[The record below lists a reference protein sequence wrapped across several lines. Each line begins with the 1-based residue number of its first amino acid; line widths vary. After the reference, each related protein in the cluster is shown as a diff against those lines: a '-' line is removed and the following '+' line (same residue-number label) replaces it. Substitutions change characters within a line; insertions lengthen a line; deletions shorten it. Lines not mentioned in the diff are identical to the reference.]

1 MQPNT
6 CQPNTF
12 TPLLRSRRLG
22 TTMGLTG
29 ILSAIMARALGG
41 STMFRAGV
49 SRAVRGCKSIH
60 DFKRMAHSHP
70 RRARLY
76 APSGERLKPTTE
88 QTNAPCSCQP
98 VPAFQVT
105 LVTPI
110 WRPDLKCAAVRWA
123 CQHFFRWHTIC
134 TALTVVAGA
143 RTRCSWML
151 PVPCGRTARGVPPR
165 RSRLRRRRWHCLA
178 HHNSA

>member
-49 SRAVRGCKSIH
+49 SRAVRGGKSIH

-105 LVTPI
+105 L
-110 WRPDLKCAAVRWA
+110 AH
-123 CQHFFRWHTIC
+123 QF
-134 TALTVVAGA
+134 GA
-143 RTRCSWML
+143 RPQMRRRPMGLSALL
-151 PVPCGRTARGVPPR
+151 PLAHHGHGLN
-165 RSRLRRRRWHCLA
+165 SRRRREAEVQLDASCALWADGSWRPTAPKSPATAAMALTRTP
-178 HHNSA
+178 